1 MRKLVTAKFNDWLR
15 TSITPR
21 TIAVVGGDSNEPELE
36 HLTDQLIT
44 FYGFENVNEDAR
56 FRKFD
61 LNSDQSIDIS
71 NEKYDLVLCSQV
83 IEHLY
88 DLPRSIEAIAG
99 LVKPGGHLWLG
110 FPSSNFP
117 HGSPEYF
124 SAGYPFQTVAKLLPS
139 GYEVVFGG
147 QLGSKRNYLWIH
159 SLREWPTVDELN
171 QPIRFIWQT
180 PASLP
185 RKFVRTFRR
194 FRQAQIVFSDNTICN
209 EIDWA
214 TESYMLVQN
223 SNN

>member
-1 MRKLVTAKFNDWLR
+1 M
-15 TSITPR
+15 
-21 TIAVVGGDSNEPELE
+21 
-36 HLTDQLIT
+36 
-44 FYGFENVNEDAR
+44 
-56 FRKFD
+56 
-61 LNSDQSIDIS
+61 
-71 NEKYDLVLCSQV
+71 VLCSQV

-99 LVKPGGHLWLG
+99 LVKPRGHLWLG

-124 SAGYPFQTVAKLLPS
+124 SSGYPFQTVVKLLTS
-139 GYEVVFGG
+139 GNEVVFGG

-171 QPIRFIWQT
+171 QLIRFIWQT

-194 FRQAQIVFSDNTICN
+194 FRQAEIVFSDNTIVN

-214 TESYMLVQN
+214 TESYLLVQN
-223 SNN
+223 SNK